1 MAYAF
6 GLPRDVTDLIYSFRD
21 PRNWNGDKYRSTPL
35 GALFKSGQLEII
47 REPAAPCFQYWRGNI
62 YELHDHQDDYEAPNI
77 TVWEMVCGSAFC
89 YEEAA
94 CIWLRGQTVWLRGD
108 AVLTRS
114 ARIHLQLNAGP

>member
-47 REPAAPCFQYWRGNI
+47 REPAAPYFQYWEGVI
-62 YELHDHQDDYEAPNI
+62 YQIDAYPTDYMAPPNI
-77 TVWEMVCGSAFC
+77 TVWAKMPESDFC
-89 YEEAA
+89 YLEAS
-94 CIWLRGQTVWLRGD
+94 CVWLRRACTD
-108 AVLTRS
+108 
-114 ARIHLQLNAGP
+114 LQLNATSRSLQGHWLRR